1 MIGFL
6 GTAWFGVNLVV
17 LQYFIAFDPSKDQF
31 VAGNE
36 QANSSS
42 EPPYVPN
49 AVDVVTTWPS
59 RKIKE
64 ALRRRGKCKGWLHK
78 YLVERPA
85 WRAALK
91 GYTCI
96 TAPQNFYIL
105 TNPTGYPFHG

>member
-6 GTAWFGVNLVV
+6 GTAWLGVILVV

-36 QANSSS
+36 QPNSSS

-49 AVDVVTTWPS
+49 AVDVVATWLS

-64 ALRRRGKCKGWLHK
+64 ALRRRGKCKRWLHK
-78 YLVERPA
+78 ILVEGPE
-85 WRAALK
+85 WRAGFERVRVHHFLQTST
-91 GYTCI
+91 Y
-96 TAPQNFYIL
+96 
-105 TNPTGYPFHG
+105 